1 MRYSFNIK
9 NAENIVLAQRYDINA
24 SYKDLAAVCDA
35 IRYMNAGAALDKLD
49 KLIAME
55 MPIEYKKHNKH
66 MGARHELGGIKG
78 AYPILAAKE
87 VRLALI
93 NAIANADN
101 KGLSGEDLYIVHAAA
116 NKTRILRRY
125 PSRGTLAWGR
135 GMYGRSSIMHS
146 DLEYAKV
153 EIGLASKDEAWL
165 TKNMKYFIKKKELE
179 NMLSKKEAKE
189 KGEKGKKESK
199 EKRNEEKETKEM
211 QKKGAKKEAA
221 EKGAA
226 EQKIKESDK
235 AVK

>member
-9 NAENIVLAQRYDINA
+9 NAENIVLAQRYDIDA

-49 KLIAME
+49 RLIAME
-55 MPIEYKKHNKH
+55 MPIEYRRHNKH
-66 MGARHELGGIKG
+66 MGARHELGGRKG
-78 AYPILAAKE
+78 AYPVRAAKE

-101 KGLSGEDLYIVHAAA
+101 KGLPGEDLYIVHATT

-165 TKNMKYFIKKKELE
+165 TKNMKFFIKKKELE
-179 NMLSKKEAKE
+179 NMLIKKEAKE
-189 KGEKGKKESK
+189 KHEKEKKEGKEKGK
-199 EKRNEEKETKEM
+199 EEKEAKEK
-211 QKKGAKKEAA
+211 QKEENKKEAD
-221 EKGAA
+221 
-226 EQKIKESDK
+226 EQKIEQGNK
-235 AVK
+235 AVE

>member
-9 NAENIVLAQRYDINA
+9 NAENIVLAQRYDIDA

-49 KLIAME
+49 RLIAME
-55 MPIEYKKHNKH
+55 MPIEYKRHNKH
-66 MGARHELGGIKG
+66 MGARHELGGRKG
-78 AYPILAAKE
+78 AYPIRAAKE

-93 NAIANADN
+93 NAIANANN
-101 KGLSGEDLYIVHAAA
+101 KGLSGEDLYIVHATA

-135 GMYGRSSIMHS
+135 GMYGRASIMHS

-165 TKNMKYFIKKKELE
+165 TKSMKYFIKKKELE
-179 NMLSKKEAKE
+179 DMLSKKEREKNKKE
-189 KGEKGKKESK
+189 KSESK
-199 EKRNEEKETKEM
+199 EKEANEK
-211 QKKGAKKEAA
+211 QKREENKKEV
-221 EKGAA
+221 A
-226 EQKIKESDK
+226 EQKMKEGNK

>member
-9 NAENIVLAQRYDINA
+9 NAENIVLAQRYDIDA

-49 KLIAME
+49 RLIAME
-55 MPIEYKKHNKH
+55 IPIEYRRHNKH
-66 MGARHELGGIKG
+66 MGARHELGGRKG
-78 AYPILAAKE
+78 AYPVRAAKE

-93 NAIANADN
+93 NAIANANN
-101 KGLSGEDLYIVHAAA
+101 KGLSGEDLYIVHATA

-135 GMYGRSSIMHS
+135 GMYGRASIMHS

-165 TKNMKYFIKKKELE
+165 TKSMKYFIKKKELE
-179 NMLSKKEAKE
+179 DMLSKKEREKNKKE
-189 KGEKGKKESK
+189 KSESK
-199 EKRNEEKETKEM
+199 EKEANEK
-211 QKKGAKKEAA
+211 QKREENKKEV
-221 EKGAA
+221 A
-226 EQKIKESDK
+226 EQKMKEGNK

>member
-49 KLIAME
+49 RLIAME
-55 MPIEYKKHNKH
+55 MPIEYKRHNKH
-66 MGARHELGGIKG
+66 MGARHELGGRKG
-78 AYPILAAKE
+78 AYPIKAAKE

-93 NAIANADN
+93 NAIANANN

-135 GMYGRSSIMHS
+135 GMYGRASIMHS

-165 TKNMKYFIKKKELE
+165 TKSMKYFIKKKELE
-179 NMLSKKEAKE
+179 DTLSKKEREKNKKE
-189 KGEKGKKESK
+189 KSESK
-199 EKRNEEKETKEM
+199 EKEANEKSKEEEN
-211 QKKGAKKEAA
+211 KKEV
-221 EKGAA
+221 A
-226 EQKIKESDK
+226 EQKMKEGNK

>member
-9 NAENIVLAQRYDINA
+9 NAENIVLAQRYDIDA

-49 KLIAME
+49 RLIAME
-55 MPIEYKKHNKH
+55 IPIEYRRHNKH
-66 MGARHELGGIKG
+66 MGARHELGGRKG
-78 AYPILAAKE
+78 AYPVRAAKE

-101 KGLSGEDLYIVHAAA
+101 KGLPGEDLYIVHATA

-189 KGEKGKKESK
+189 KKEKEKKESK
-199 EKRNEEKETKEM
+199 EKGKEEKEAKEK
-211 QKKGAKKEAA
+211 QKGDNKKEAT
-221 EKGAA
+221 
-226 EQKIKESDK
+226 EQKIEKESNK

>member
-9 NAENIVLAQRYDINA
+9 NAENIVLAQRYDIDA
-24 SYKDLAAVCDA
+24 SYKDLVAVCDA

-49 KLIAME
+49 RLIAME
-55 MPIEYKKHNKH
+55 IPIEYRRHNKH
-66 MGARHELGGIKG
+66 MGARHELGGRKG
-78 AYPILAAKE
+78 AYPVRAAKE

-101 KGLSGEDLYIVHAAA
+101 KGLPGEDLYIVHATA

-135 GMYGRSSIMHS
+135 GMYGRASIMHS

-165 TKNMKYFIKKKELE
+165 TKSMKYFIKKKELE
-179 NMLSKKEAKE
+179 DMLSKKEREKNKKE
-189 KGEKGKKESK
+189 KSESK
-199 EKRNEEKETKEM
+199 EKEANEKSKEEEN
-211 QKKGAKKEAA
+211 KKEV
-221 EKGAA
+221 A
-226 EQKIKESDK
+226 EQKMKEGNK

>member
-9 NAENIVLAQRYDINA
+9 NAENIILAQRYDINA

-49 KLIAME
+49 RLIAME
-55 MPIEYKKHNKH
+55 IPIEYRRHNKH
-66 MGARHELGGIKG
+66 MGARHELGGRKG
-78 AYPILAAKE
+78 AYPVRAAKE

-101 KGLSGEDLYIVHAAA
+101 KGLPGEDLYIVHAAA

-165 TKNMKYFIKKKELE
+165 TKSMKYFIKKKELE

-189 KGEKGKKESK
+189 KNEKEKNESK
-199 EKRNEEKETKEM
+199 EKRKEAKEAKEK
-211 QKKGAKKEAA
+211 QKGDNKKEAT
-221 EKGAA
+221 
-226 EQKIKESDK
+226 EQKIEKESNK

>member
-49 KLIAME
+49 RLIAME
-55 MPIEYKKHNKH
+55 MPIEYRRHNKH
-66 MGARHELGGIKG
+66 MGARHELGGRKG
-78 AYPILAAKE
+78 AYPVRAAKE

-101 KGLSGEDLYIVHAAA
+101 KGLPGEDLYIVHAAA

-165 TKNMKYFIKKKELE
+165 TKSMKYFIKKKELE

-189 KGEKGKKESK
+189 KHEKEKNESK
-199 EKRNEEKETKEM
+199 EKRKEAKEAKEKQKGEET
-211 QKKGAKKEAA
+211 KKEAT
-221 EKGAA
+221 
-226 EQKIKESDK
+226 EQKIEKESNK

>member
-49 KLIAME
+49 RLIAME
-55 MPIEYKKHNKH
+55 IPIEYRRHNKH
-66 MGARHELGGIKG
+66 MGTRHELGGRKG
-78 AYPILAAKE
+78 AYPIRAAKE

-101 KGLSGEDLYIVHAAA
+101 KGLPGEELYIVHATA

-135 GMYGRSSIMHS
+135 GMYGRASIMHS

-165 TKNMKYFIKKKELE
+165 TKNMKFFIKKKELE
-179 NMLSKKEAKE
+179 NMLIKKEAKE
-189 KGEKGKKESK
+189 KHEKEKKEGKEKGKEAKEAK
-199 EKRNEEKETKEM
+199 EKQKE
-211 QKKGAKKEAA
+211 GGIKKEAA
-221 EKGAA
+221 E
-226 EQKIKESDK
+226 QKIEKESNK
-235 AVK
+235 AVE

>member
-35 IRYMNAGAALDKLD
+35 IRYMNAGAALEKLD
-49 KLIAME
+49 RLIAME
-55 MPIEYKKHNKH
+55 MPIEYRRHNKH
-66 MGARHELGGIKG
+66 MGARHELGGRKG
-78 AYPILAAKE
+78 AYPVKAAKE

-93 NAIANADN
+93 NAIANAGN
-101 KGLSGEDLYIVHAAA
+101 KGLFGEDLYIVHAAA

-135 GMYGRSSIMHS
+135 GMYGRASIMHS

-165 TKNMKYFIKKKELE
+165 TKNMKFFIRKRELE
-179 NMLSKKEAKE
+179 NVLSKKEAKE
-189 KGEKGKKESK
+189 EQKEKKESK
-199 EKRNEEKETKEM
+199 EKVKEAKEKEKVEDN
-211 QKKGAKKEAA
+211 KKEAD
-221 EKGAA
+221 
-226 EQKIKESDK
+226 EQKMKGDK
-235 AVK
+235 TVK

>member
-9 NAENIVLAQRYDINA
+9 NAENIILAQRYDINA

-49 KLIAME
+49 RLIAME
-55 MPIEYKKHNKH
+55 MPIEYKRHNKH
-66 MGARHELGGIKG
+66 MGARHELGGRKG
-78 AYPILAAKE
+78 AYPVRAAKE

-101 KGLSGEDLYIVHAAA
+101 KGLPGEDLYIVHAAA

-189 KGEKGKKESK
+189 KKEKEKNESK
-199 EKRNEEKETKEM
+199 EKGKEAKEAKEKQKEDN
-211 QKKGAKKEAA
+211 KKEATR
-221 EKGAA
+221 
-226 EQKIKESDK
+226 QKMKEGNK

>member
-49 KLIAME
+49 RLIAME
-55 MPIEYKKHNKH
+55 MPIEYRRHNKH
-66 MGARHELGGIKG
+66 MGARHELGGRKG
-78 AYPILAAKE
+78 AYPVRAAKE

-101 KGLSGEDLYIVHAAA
+101 KGLPGEDLYIVHAAA

-165 TKNMKYFIKKKELE
+165 TKSMKYFIKKKELE

-189 KGEKGKKESK
+189 KKEKEKKESK
-199 EKRNEEKETKEM
+199 EKGKETKEAKEK
-211 QKKGAKKEAA
+211 QKGEETKKEAT
-221 EKGAA
+221 
-226 EQKIKESDK
+226 EQKIEKESNK

>member
-49 KLIAME
+49 RLIAME
-55 MPIEYKKHNKH
+55 MPIEYRRHNKH
-66 MGARHELGGIKG
+66 MGARHELGGRKG
-78 AYPILAAKE
+78 AYPVRAAKE

-101 KGLSGEDLYIVHAAA
+101 KGLPGEDLYIVHAAA

-189 KGEKGKKESK
+189 KKEKEKKESK
-199 EKRNEEKETKEM
+199 EKGKEEKEAKEK
-211 QKKGAKKEAA
+211 QKGDNKKEAT
-221 EKGAA
+221 
-226 EQKIKESDK
+226 EQKIEKESNK
-235 AVK
+235 AVN

>member
-9 NAENIVLAQRYDINA
+9 NAENIILAQRYDIDA

-49 KLIAME
+49 RLIAME
-55 MPIEYKKHNKH
+55 IPIEYRRHNKH
-66 MGARHELGGIKG
+66 MGARHELGGRKG
-78 AYPILAAKE
+78 AYPVRAAKE

-101 KGLSGEDLYIVHAAA
+101 KGLPGEDLYIVHATA

-189 KGEKGKKESK
+189 KHEKEKKESK
-199 EKRNEEKETKEM
+199 EKGKEAKEAKEK
-211 QKKGAKKEAA
+211 QKGENKKEAD
-221 EKGAA
+221 
-226 EQKIKESDK
+226 EQKMEEGNK

>member
-9 NAENIVLAQRYDINA
+9 NAENIVLAQRYDIDA
-24 SYKDLAAVCDA
+24 SYKDLVAVCDA

-49 KLIAME
+49 RLIAME
-55 MPIEYKKHNKH
+55 IPIEYRRHNKH
-66 MGARHELGGIKG
+66 MGARHELGGRKG
-78 AYPILAAKE
+78 AYPVRAAKE

-101 KGLSGEDLYIVHAAA
+101 KGLPGEDLYIVHATA

-189 KGEKGKKESK
+189 KKEKEKKESK
-199 EKRNEEKETKEM
+199 EKGKEEKEAKEK
-211 QKKGAKKEAA
+211 QKGDNKKEAT
-221 EKGAA
+221 
-226 EQKIKESDK
+226 EQKIEKESNK

>member
-49 KLIAME
+49 RLIAME
-55 MPIEYKKHNKH
+55 MPIEYRRHNKH
-66 MGARHELGGIKG
+66 MGARHELGGRKG
-78 AYPILAAKE
+78 AYPVRAAKE
-87 VRLALI
+87 VRLVLI

-101 KGLSGEDLYIVHAAA
+101 KGLPGEDLYIVHAAA

-165 TKNMKYFIKKKELE
+165 TKSMKYFIKKKELE

-189 KGEKGKKESK
+189 KHEKEKNESK
-199 EKRNEEKETKEM
+199 EKRKEAKEAKEKQKGEET
-211 QKKGAKKEAA
+211 KKEAT
-221 EKGAA
+221 
-226 EQKIKESDK
+226 EQKIEKESNK

>member
-1 MRYSFNIK
+1 MGYSFNIK

-49 KLIAME
+49 RLIAME
-55 MPIEYKKHNKH
+55 MPIEYKRHNKH
-66 MGARHELGGIKG
+66 MGARHELGGRKG
-78 AYPILAAKE
+78 AYPIRAAKE
-87 VRLALI
+87 VRLTLI
-93 NAIANADN
+93 NAIANANN

-135 GMYGRSSIMHS
+135 GMYGRASIMHS

-165 TKNMKYFIKKKELE
+165 TKSMKYFIKKKELE
-179 NMLSKKEAKE
+179 DMLSKKEREKNKKE
-189 KGEKGKKESK
+189 KSESK
-199 EKRNEEKETKEM
+199 EKEANEK
-211 QKKGAKKEAA
+211 QKREENKKEAA
-221 EKGAA
+221 E
-226 EQKIKESDK
+226 QKMEEGNK

>member
-9 NAENIVLAQRYDINA
+9 NAENIVLAQRYDIDA

-49 KLIAME
+49 RLIAME

-66 MGARHELGGIKG
+66 MGARHELGGRKG
-78 AYPILAAKE
+78 AYPIRAAKE

-93 NAIANADN
+93 NAIANANN
-101 KGLSGEDLYIVHAAA
+101 KGLSGEDLYIVHATA

-135 GMYGRSSIMHS
+135 GMYGRASIMHS

-165 TKNMKYFIKKKELE
+165 TKSMKYFIKKKELE
-179 NMLSKKEAKE
+179 DMLSKKEREKNKKE
-189 KGEKGKKESK
+189 KSEIK
-199 EKRNEEKETKEM
+199 EKEANEK
-211 QKKGAKKEAA
+211 QKGEENKKEAA
-221 EKGAA
+221 E
-226 EQKIKESDK
+226 QKMEEGNK

>member
-9 NAENIVLAQRYDINA
+9 NAENIVLAQRYDIDA

-49 KLIAME
+49 RLIAME
-55 MPIEYKKHNKH
+55 MPIEYKRHNKH
-66 MGARHELGGIKG
+66 MGARHELGGRKG
-78 AYPILAAKE
+78 AYPIRAAKE

-93 NAIANADN
+93 NAIANANN
-101 KGLSGEDLYIVHAAA
+101 KGLSGEDLYIVHATA

-135 GMYGRSSIMHS
+135 GMYGRASIMHS

-165 TKNMKYFIKKKELE
+165 TKSMKYFIKKKELE
-179 NMLSKKEAKE
+179 DMLSKKEREKNKKE
-189 KGEKGKKESK
+189 KSESK
-199 EKRNEEKETKEM
+199 EKEANEKSKEEEN
-211 QKKGAKKEAA
+211 KKEAA
-221 EKGAA
+221 E
-226 EQKIKESDK
+226 QKMKEGNK

>member
-49 KLIAME
+49 RLIAME
-55 MPIEYKKHNKH
+55 MPIEYKRHNKH
-66 MGARHELGGIKG
+66 MGARHELGGRKG
-78 AYPILAAKE
+78 AYPIKAAKE

-93 NAIANADN
+93 NAIANANN

-135 GMYGRSSIMHS
+135 GMYGRASIMHS

-165 TKNMKYFIKKKELE
+165 TKSMKYFIKKKELE
-179 NMLSKKEAKE
+179 DMLSKKEREKNKKE
-189 KGEKGKKESK
+189 KSESK
-199 EKRNEEKETKEM
+199 EKEANEKSKEEEN
-211 QKKGAKKEAA
+211 KKEV
-221 EKGAA
+221 A
-226 EQKIKESDK
+226 EQKMKEGNK

>member
-49 KLIAME
+49 RLIAME
-55 MPIEYKKHNKH
+55 MPIEYRRHNKH
-66 MGARHELGGIKG
+66 MGARHELGGRKG
-78 AYPILAAKE
+78 AYPVRAAKE

-101 KGLSGEDLYIVHAAA
+101 KGLPGEDLYIVHAAA

-153 EIGLASKDEAWL
+153 EIGLANKDEAWL

-189 KGEKGKKESK
+189 KHEKEKKESK
-199 EKRNEEKETKEM
+199 EKGKEAKEAKEK
-211 QKKGAKKEAA
+211 QKGDNKKEAT
-221 EKGAA
+221 
-226 EQKIKESDK
+226 EQKIEKESNK
-235 AVK
+235 AVN